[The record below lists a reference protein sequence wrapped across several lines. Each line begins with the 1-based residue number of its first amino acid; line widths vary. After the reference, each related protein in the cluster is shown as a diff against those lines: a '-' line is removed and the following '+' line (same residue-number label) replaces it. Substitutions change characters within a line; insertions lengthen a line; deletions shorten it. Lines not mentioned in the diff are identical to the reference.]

1 MRLRIEEDLF
11 LHRQPEM
18 AFIEDLKKPLHT
30 ETPPGW
36 NKRRPKENEVFIES
50 LTLVG
55 AFPDPEGLLVTAYED
70 FGRFMKSAGIREGA
84 GFRIVTE
91 QGKTE
96 CREAYRILITPEEC
110 RLIAADTEGIRRALI
125 YLEDEMQRREGSLL
139 PLGAIER
146 RPFIKTRISRCFFA
160 PPSHAS
166 NLGMEN
172 ELASDIDYYPDEYLN
187 RLAHDGIN
195 ALWLGVTFRELLP
208 SRVIPE
214 FGTDGERRL
223 KKLNEVVAKCRRYGI
238 AIYIFCSEPASTF
251 RNPIPF
257 EKHKDVLGG
266 LFWPA
271 KNAWTFCH
279 ISEKGAAYVEE
290 AFTTLFRR
298 VPNLGGLMMIT
309 TGETTSSCGS
319 VPRMLCPRC
328 RERFGTVGKTLAD
341 LERTVRDI
349 MDREAPDAEFIS
361 WTYSQRAWK
370 RELIEE
376 TCEERDPRVIH
387 MQNFEDLCEVE
398 QLGKTRLAADYWL
411 SVVGPGRIFSQSL
424 EINRRRG
431 VRMFAK
437 IQACSSHEISTVP
450 YVPAPGI
457 LYDKY
462 KFMYENGITGVVHCW
477 YFGNYPCLMNK
488 AACELSFLPRF
499 ENKHEFLVHLAGI
512 AWGQSHAEQ
521 VATAWEAIEK
531 GYREFP
537 VNIAFEW
544 LGPMQDSPS
553 SPLHLLPADLP
564 MPSTW
569 LLGDGNP
576 SGGDRIGECMLNGH
590 TEEECVTLTGRVA
603 DGARRGAAII
613 ASLPDGG
620 YGERTEQ
627 KSVAEA
633 LALIF
638 ESGHNVVRFYTLRR
652 LLGIGKGDVS
662 GILDEMEAIARREIE
677 ISRALIPITAADSR
691 IGYHSEAHGY
701 KIFPDKLAWRIGE
714 VERVLREEF
723 PALRRRIADGLYP
736 LAFYRGEE
744 EGARRYLIA
753 HAPVESCEWMDF
765 LQKDGTPDPATS
777 IRVAETEDGYCLEV
791 RILDGEDTVW
801 FRPEFRMFHP
811 SLPFGVSSLG
821 IPIENDLQYSV
832 YDNRAREIKAR
843 FTYAAR
849 ECEGGKI
856 YTLTFRRA
864 DFDMEKGEPFRLS
877 ATRAGR
883 GTVLSLPDRMFSR
896 LIQGSYSPDSYAF
909 FVPEA

>member
-1 MRLRIEEDLF
+1 MKLRIEKDLF
-11 LHRQPEM
+11 LDRQPDM
-18 AFIEDLKKPLHT
+18 SFISELTKPLHS
-30 ETPPGW
+30 ETPPNW
-36 NKRRPKENEVFIES
+36 NTRKPKNEVFIDKIRIENRFS
-50 LTLVG
+50 
-55 AFPDPEGLLVTAYED
+55 DPEGLLETAFLD
-70 FGRFMKSAGIREGA
+70 FDRFLASAGIRKGEGYPLLIEA
-84 GFRIVTE
+84 IE
-91 QGKTE
+91 TE
-96 CREAYRILITPEEC
+96 CREAFRIEIGTEGC
-110 RLIAADTEGIRRALI
+110 RIGAADTEGIRRAII
-125 YLEDEMQRREGSLL
+125 YLEDEMYRREGCFL
-139 PLGAIER
+139 PIGVIER
-146 RPFIKTRISRCFFA
+146 QPFIKTRISRCFFT

-208 SRVIPE
+208 SKIIPE
-214 FGTDGERRL
+214 YGRDGERRL

-251 RNPIPF
+251 RNPIPY
-257 EKHKDVLGG
+257 EHHKDVLGG
-266 LFWPA
+266 EFWPA
-271 KNAWTFCH
+271 QNAWTFCH

-328 RERFGTVGKTLAD
+328 RERFGTVPKTLAD

-349 MDREAPDAEFIS
+349 MDREAPNAEFIS
-361 WTYSQRAWK
+361 WTYSQRGWMPEMVA
-370 RELIEE
+370 E

-411 SVVGPGRIFSQSL
+411 SVVGPGRVFASSL

-431 VRMFAK
+431 VKMFAK

-450 YVPAPGI
+450 YVPVPGI

-462 KFMYENGITGVVHCW
+462 KYMYENGVSGVVQCW

-499 ENKHEFLVHLAGI
+499 DSKHEFLKHLAGI
-512 AWGQSHAEQ
+512 TWGESHAEE
-521 VATAWEAIEK
+521 VATAWEAIEE
-531 GYREFP
+531 GYKCFP

-544 LGPMQDSPS
+544 LGPMQDSPAA
-553 SPLHLLPADLP
+553 PLHLLPVDLP

-569 LLGDGNP
+569 LLTNP
-576 SGGDRIGECMLNGH
+576 VGGDRIGDCMLNGH
-590 TEEECVTLTGRVA
+590 LEEECVTLTASVA
-603 DGARRGAAII
+603 AGARRGADILNA
-613 ASLPDGG
+613 LTDGG
-620 YGERTEQ
+620 YGERCEQ

-638 ESGHNVVRFYTLRR
+638 ESGHNIVSFYTLRR
-652 LLGIGKGDVS
+652 LLGIGKGDTNAL
-662 GILDEMEAIARREIE
+662 LDRMEGIARREIE
-677 ISRALIPITAADSR
+677 ISRALLPITAKDSR

-701 KIFPDKLAWRIGE
+701 KIFPEKLEWRIGE
-714 VERVLREEF
+714 VEKVLAEEF
-723 PALRRRIADGLYP
+723 PEVRRRIADGLFP
-736 LAFYRGEE
+736 LAYYRGEV
-744 EGARRYLIA
+744 EGARCYTVER
-753 HAPVESCEWMDF
+753 APIEECLWMDF
-765 LQKDGTPDPATS
+765 LTEDGVRDPKTS
-777 IRVAETEDGYCLEV
+777 IRVAENGEGY
-791 RILDGEDTVW
+791 ILQFRLLGEEDTIW
-801 FRPEFRMFHP
+801 IKPEFRMFHP
-811 SLPFGVSSLG
+811 ELPFGVSSLG
-821 IPIENDLQYSV
+821 IPIQKDLQFSV
-832 YDNRAREIKAR
+832 YDDRPQLIKKK
-843 FTYAAR
+843 FTYDAQ

-864 DFDMEKGEPFRLS
+864 DFNMEKGEPFRLDCR
-877 ATRAGR
+877 RANLGS
-883 GTVLSLPDRMFSR
+883 VLSLPDRMYSR
-896 LIQGSYSPDSYAF
+896 LTLGKFSPDSYAF
-909 FVPEA
+909 FVPKA